1 MDDDDLELVFPAF
14 IVAARMSAAA
24 FNCASVMLLKLLKS
38 ISGRVDDK
46 EGAVEELDDLFNDES
61 LAEGACPED
70 DDFDL

>member
-38 ISGRVDDK
+38 ISGTEFIDISVRK
-46 EGAVEELDDLFNDES
+46 
-61 LAEGACPED
+61 
-70 DDFDL
+70 